1 MELFRTSIAT
11 YVVDLTPRT
20 WASAKANAES
30 ISVSL
35 ANKSTGRASLA
46 IIDSAEEQA
55 ALAPQVLSLAK
66 ASTSSAQDGGGARY
80 IWLGGSDVAVE
91 GKWVWVNGT
100 PLVYANWGTGSMW
113 EGSGQ
118 SREPDNYSNQD
129 ALAMGLQTWPAGS
142 PSNNGLG
149 NAGQW
154 NDIQDSNAMP
164 SLIELPAQATRV
176 QLGSRHVALDVD
188 GNAGK
193 VARVISAVF
202 GKEALSNKQYVG
214 IGLNMLDTNTSYVD
228 LCSLA
233 VQVAGLTTPDA
244 AVTKLW
250 TNVVG
255 SAPSTN
261 DKAPFIQMLSSGT
274 TVGQLA
280 KLAADTE
287 LNALQINLVGLQLN
301 GVEYTPVN

>member
-1 MELFRTSIAT
+1 MELFHTSIAT

-20 WASAKANAES
+20 WASAKTNAES

-35 ANKSTGRASLA
+35 SNKSTGRASLA
-46 IIDSAEEQA
+46 IIDSAAEQS

-66 ASTSSAQDGGGARY
+66 ASTASAQDGGNARY
-80 IWLGGSDVAVE
+80 IWLGGSDLAIE
-91 GKWVWVNGT
+91 GSWVWVNGA

-113 EGSGQ
+113 QGSGQ
-118 SREPDNYSNQD
+118 SSEPDNYSNQD

-154 NDIQDSNAMP
+154 NDIQDSNTMP

-193 VARVISAVF
+193 VARLLGAVF
-202 GKEALSNKQYVG
+202 GKEALLNKQYVG

-233 VQVAGLTTPDA
+233 MQVAGLTTPDA
-244 AVTKLW
+244 TVTKLW
-250 TNVVG
+250 SNVVG
-255 SAPSTN
+255 SAPSAN

-287 LNALQINLVGLQLN
+287 LNALQINLAGLQLN